1 MKKICDEFS
10 LIERLK
16 SLIPR
21 PLQGRFPIGDDAA
34 ILPAPGGKSFLFTT
48 DAIVE
53 DVDFKIKRGGAGP
66 EAIGRKAL
74 AVNLSDIAAMGGQP
88 KAFVAAFGIPKNF
101 SHDWIEKVAKGIV
114 RLAKQFKTQWVG
126 GDISSAKKFFI
137 SIALLGEQN
146 KKQIIRRTG
155 ARPGDFIYVTGTLG
169 GSILGKHFSFIPR
182 VREGRF
188 LAENYPPSAMLDI
201 SDGLIQDLGHI
212 LKDSR
217 VGAQLELSRIPVSPA
232 AREKARNNGQKALQF
247 ALSDGEDFELLFTLA
262 PREAK
267 KLEKDW
273 VHKFPQ
279 VPLSRLGGVV
289 SGNKI
294 EWFMKGKKIRLW
306 FEKKGFVH
314 F

>member
-34 ILPAPGGKSFLFTT
+34 ILPAPGGKAFLFTT
-48 DAIVE
+48 DVIVE
-53 DVDFKIKRGGAGP
+53 DVDFILNSSP

-74 AVNLSDIAAMGGQP
+74 AVNLSDIAAMGGRP

-101 SHDWIEKVAKGIV
+101 RRDWIEKVTKGIV

-126 GDISSAKKFFI
+126 GDISRAEKFFI
-137 SIALLGEQN
+137 SIALWGEQN
-146 KKQIIRRTG
+146 EKQIIRRTG

-169 GSILGKHFSFIPR
+169 GSILGKHLSFIPR
-182 VREGRF
+182 VREGCF
-188 LAENYPPSAMLDI
+188 LAKNYLPSAMLDI

-212 LKDSR
+212 LTGSKA
-217 VGAQLELSRIPVSPA
+217 GAQIELSRIPVSPA
-232 AREKARNNGQKALQF
+232 AREKARNNGRKALEF

-262 PREAK
+262 PRRAK

-273 VHKFPQ
+273 AHKFPQ
-279 VPLSRLGGVV
+279 VPLSRLGSIV
-289 SGNKI
+289 SGKTI
-294 EWFMKGKKIRLW
+294 EWFMKGKKTALW